1 MVLRALFDKAY
12 LNTEDL
18 LRALPSLVQICYYQ
32 RVFINAFRYFITR
45 VYRDHSMINHF
56 RVLGVK
62 SNASD
67 DEIKKAYR
75 RLANKYHPDK
85 LHGLSE
91 DERDQA
97 ANQLQRVK
105 TAYDVLNDPK
115 QRAAFLK
122 DFNNVIVTDPAA
134 AMRELWDEFYA

>member
-1 MVLRALFDKAY
+1 
-12 LNTEDL
+12 
-18 LRALPSLVQICYYQ
+18 
-32 RVFINAFRYFITR
+32 
-45 VYRDHSMINHF
+45 MINHF

-91 DERDQA
+91 DEAEQA
-97 ANQLQRVK
+97 AQQLQRVK
-105 TAYDVLNDPK
+105 TAYDVLSDPK
-115 QRAAFLK
+115 QRSAFLK
-122 DFNNVIVTDPAA
+122 DFNNVIVTDPTA
-134 AMRELWDEFYA
+134 AMRGLWDEFYA

>member
-1 MVLRALFDKAY
+1 
-12 LNTEDL
+12 
-18 LRALPSLVQICYYQ
+18 
-32 RVFINAFRYFITR
+32 
-45 VYRDHSMINHF
+45 MINHF

-75 RLANKYHPDK
+75 RLANKFHPDK

-91 DERDQA
+91 EEHAQA
-97 ANQLQRVK
+97 ASQLQRVK
-105 TAYDVLNDPK
+105 TAYEVLSDPK
-115 QRAAFLK
+115 QRSAFLK
-122 DFNNVIVTDPAA
+122 DFNNVIVTDPTA